1 MKMTEKL
8 RELIL
13 NGANAME
20 IADCSLAEGF
30 NDLRRSGL
38 NKVRMG
44 MTSLEEIDRITKE

>member
-8 RELIL
+8 KDLIL
-13 NGANAME
+13 NGANASE
-20 IADCSLAEGF
+20 IGECSLAEGF

-44 MTSLEEIDRITKE
+44 LTSLEEVDRITKE